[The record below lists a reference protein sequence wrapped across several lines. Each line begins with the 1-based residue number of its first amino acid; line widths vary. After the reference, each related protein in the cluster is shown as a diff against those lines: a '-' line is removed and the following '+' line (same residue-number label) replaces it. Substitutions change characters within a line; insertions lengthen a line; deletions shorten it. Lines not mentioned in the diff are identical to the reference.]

1 MNNKQ
6 IEKDLNSIKEIDNF
20 LNHNRDFSKFD
31 SLKLFNKRNELQF
44 KLNKQNINF
53 ILKNKEKYY
62 YANQCALFT
71 SNILKFGYGH
81 ISKKDIEKNGVSFNK
96 YSINN
101 GYNKY
106 CNDIK
111 RFNSTNELLGFVIGY
126 NESIYNLNK

>member
-31 SLKLFNKRNELQF
+31 SLKLFNKRSELQF
-44 KLNKQNINF
+44 KLNKENINF
-53 ILKNKEKYY
+53 VLKSKEKYY

-81 ISKKDIEKNGVSFNK
+81 ISKKDIKKNGVSFNK

-101 GYNKY
+101 GHNQY

>member
-31 SLKLFNKRNELQF
+31 SLKLFNKRSELQF
-44 KLNKQNINF
+44 KLNKENINF
-53 ILKNKEKYY
+53 VLKSKEKYY

-81 ISKKDIEKNGVSFNK
+81 ISKKDIKKNGVSFNK

>member
-31 SLKLFNKRNELQF
+31 SLKLFNKRSELQF
-44 KLNKQNINF
+44 KLNKENINF
-53 ILKNKEKYY
+53 VLKSKEKYY

-71 SNILKFGYGH
+71 NNLLKFGYGH
-81 ISKKDIEKNGVSFNK
+81 ISKKDIKKNGVSFNK